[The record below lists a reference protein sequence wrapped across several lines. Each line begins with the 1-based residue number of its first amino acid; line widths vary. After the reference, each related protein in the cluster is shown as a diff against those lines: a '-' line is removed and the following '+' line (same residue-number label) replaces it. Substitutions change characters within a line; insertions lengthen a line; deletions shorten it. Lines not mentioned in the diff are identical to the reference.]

1 MIIQLLLEGCSIHLL
16 KDSFTHGYGDADGY
30 REGYGASFGSRSGGV
45 YLMFDRYVWIGSG
58 RGDGDGD
65 GDGFGYG
72 RGDGESEGFG
82 KDPKL
87 RKLKLDY
94 ERNNLTYIVS
104 Y

>member
-45 YLMFDRYVWIGSG
+45 YLLFDRYVWIGSG
-58 RGDGDGD
+58 RGDGYGD
-65 GDGFGYG
+65 G

-82 KDPKL
+82 KDSKF
-87 RKLKLDY
+87 RKLDY